1 MDLWLFFVVDILNE
15 SKGMVRCEK
24 NLSLTNVHIIKA
36 NQDGLILS
44 SDKFLRLR
52 LTVLFLFIFCIS
64 LLYVNMLCTFDDWR
78 CISEKRC
85 YY

>member
-1 MDLWLFFVVDILNE
+1 M
-15 SKGMVRCEK
+15 
-24 NLSLTNVHIIKA
+24 
-36 NQDGLILS
+36 DGLILS

-78 CISEKRC
+78 CNAFQKNDAIIEVENRKIF
-85 YY
+85 